1 MSQAPTGTLQF
12 TDLLPPADDFEA
24 EVLSGLAQPQKV
36 LPAKFF
42 YDARG
47 AALFEQI
54 CELPE
59 YYPTRTELAIMR
71 AHVGEMASFLGVD
84 LGTECHLIEYGS
96 GAGIKIR
103 LLLEAL
109 RPALYM
115 PIDISVSQLRRVG
128 AVLQQSYP
136 WLNVHGVAADYTRH
150 LALPTHQAARRAVF
164 FPGSTVGNFTLAET
178 RQFLRDVRAL
188 VGTGGAL
195 LIGVDTKKDKA
206 TLDAAY
212 DDAAGVTALFNLNI
226 LHHINQRTGAQIDV
240 AAFEHWAFY
249 SVEHGQIEMHLRA
262 RRALEIA
269 VLGRSFTMH
278 AGETIHTE
286 ISRKYAPEEFAA
298 LAAECGWKS
307 SHVWQDAAG
316 MFSVH
321 GLTAL

>member
-1 MSQAPTGTLQF
+1 MSQISNGTLQF

-24 EVLSGLAQPQKV
+24 EVLSGLAQSQKV

-42 YDARG
+42 YDAKG

-71 AHVGEMASFLGVD
+71 AHVGDIAAFLGAD
-84 LGTECHLIEYGS
+84 CHLIEYGS

-115 PIDISVSQLRRVG
+115 PIDISVSQLRQVG
-128 AVLQQSYP
+128 TVLQQSYP
-136 WLNVHGVAADYTRH
+136 WLNVHGVAADYTKQ
-150 LALPTHQAARRAVF
+150 LALPVAPSQRRAVF
-164 FPGSTVGNFTLAET
+164 FPGSTVGNFTLDET
-178 RQFLRDVRAL
+178 RQFLRSARAL

-226 LHHINQRTGAQIDV
+226 LHHINARTGAQIDIG
-240 AAFEHWAFY
+240 AFEHWAFY
-249 SVEHGQIEMHLRA
+249 SPERGQIEMHLRA
-262 RRALEIA
+262 RHALTVD
-269 VLGRSFTMH
+269 VLGRSFSMQ

-286 ISRKYAPEEFAA
+286 ISRKYAPVEFAA
-298 LAAECGWKS
+298 LGAECGWQS
-307 SHVWQDAAG
+307 SHIWQDAAG